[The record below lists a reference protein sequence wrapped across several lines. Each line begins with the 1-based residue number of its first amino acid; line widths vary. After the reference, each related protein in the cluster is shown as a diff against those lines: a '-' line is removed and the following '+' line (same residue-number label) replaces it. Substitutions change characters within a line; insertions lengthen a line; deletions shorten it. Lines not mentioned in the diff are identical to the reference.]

1 MTKQEI
7 LARMVAKQGDAH
19 REFHARMR
27 EIAALPGYDLDGETS
42 VKYGLNVFQRL
53 SQAMKRCQAYDELLA
68 MFEGHYPNE
77 PMPEVFT
84 GPHPD
89 SETTF
94 GEKPHTVTELDL
106 EGDDS

>member
-7 LARMVAKQGDAH
+7 LTRMVQKQGDAH

-27 EIAALPGYDLDGETS
+27 EIAALPGYDLDGQPS
-42 VKYGLNVFQRL
+42 VKDGASVFQRL

-77 PMPEVFT
+77 PMPE
-84 GPHPD
+84 PD
-89 SETTF
+89 PLDAALQRIEA
-94 GEKPHTVTELDL
+94 PYTVTELEL
-106 EGDDS
+106 EEDTHS